1 MSPEAHASERAV
13 AMLASAT
20 HALYNSD
27 DLDVHESDL
36 AAALRCRI
44 WEQLVWAAVD
54 FLGVEHHTTN
64 GSDGVDG
71 DNARAVK
78 LVANELMT
86 SLNLSRFFY

>member
-1 MSPEAHASERAV
+1 MQSNESRPTDLLARA
-13 AMLASAT
+13 T
-20 HALYNSD
+20 DALYNSD
-27 DLDVHESDL
+27 DIEVHEGDL